1 LPACFGQSVIAGN
14 QAGKDACAPRQFVIT
29 FSEEIRMKFSR
40 KYRAALFILA
50 MSCAALTAQAQDKP
64 SAVSLTTLAED
75 IYDVGI
81 VNPAIDMD
89 GFLRISKEAA
99 EHRKTRRL
107 TEEEFI
113 QMSKEPGTIIL
124 DARSAEMYELL
135 HVKGAINLSF
145 PDIAIES
152 LKNTIPDKNTR
163 ILIYCNN
170 NFRGAENPFKSK
182 TPSAS
187 LNLSTY
193 IALYNYGY
201 RNVYELGPLAD
212 IHESKLEFETSLK
225 PESWPLIGIINI
237 SSLKLMTSTPKQQ

>member
-1 LPACFGQSVIAGN
+1 
-14 QAGKDACAPRQFVIT
+14 
-29 FSEEIRMKFSR
+29 MKFSR
-40 KYRAALFILA
+40 KYRDALFILA

-64 SAVSLTTLAED
+64 RVVSLPILDED
-75 IYDVGI
+75 VYGVAI

-89 GFLRISKEAA
+89 GFLRIANEAA

-113 QMSKEPGTIIL
+113 LMSQEPDTIIL
-124 DARSAEMYELL
+124 DARSKNMYELL

-170 NFRGAENPFKSK
+170 NFRGALTVFASK
-182 TPSAS
+182 APSVS

-193 IALYNYGY
+193 TTLYNYGY
-201 RNVYELGPLAD
+201 RNIYELGPLID
-212 IHESKLEFETSLK
+212 IYEAKLEFETSLD
-225 PESWPLIGIINI
+225 PNSWQMIGLNT
-237 SSLKLMTSTPKQQ
+237 SQLKLKKSTPKQQ